1 MSLRWVLGSS
11 IGWEVQCKQNC
22 FFKSSSFS
30 SFVTR
35 DIRVVVDVKMFVIEI
50 PYCFKHFLEC
60 SRRLVPSKALSET
73 SINWTEL
80 FHMFFKHSFSLN
92 YSLVGIY
99 VKVEPRKMKRT
110 MIFTSHKKGIR
121 SYVTSLVISTWVRF
135 FFLLVLL
142 LILCPKTLNRVVF
155 ALKKVS
161 DNVWME
167 ICYCTTFCC
176 IMPSVNI
183 WTSNTIS
190 SEIYW
195 RSVPPASF
203 GLASAILHSD
213 HIIQID
219 TYCTRTLIS
228 WPCFLSHRFA
238 SNGIS
243 NKRNTN

>member
-1 MSLRWVLGSS
+1 MSLRWVFDESSGSS

-22 FFKSSSFS
+22 FFKSCSFS

-99 VKVEPRKMKRT
+99 VKVGAKKNEKNNDFYLKQKG
-110 MIFTSHKKGIR
+110 IFFLTRIR

-135 FFLLVLL
+135 FFT
-142 LILCPKTLNRVVF
+142 C
-155 ALKKVS
+155 S
-161 DNVWME
+161 
-167 ICYCTTFCC
+167 TFD
-176 IMPSVNI
+176 SL
-183 WTSNTIS
+183 S
-190 SEIYW
+190 
-195 RSVPPASF
+195 
-203 GLASAILHSD
+203 
-213 HIIQID
+213 QD
-219 TYCTRTLIS
+219 TE
-228 WPCFLSHRFA
+228 
-238 SNGIS
+238 
-243 NKRNTN
+243 